1 MPRTPIQTVDISR
14 RFQSVPY
21 RSEDGNEVALMDV
34 VYVVLPDGREFF
46 MPNIKW
52 VTDPETSLQTPTH
65 LYFCEVLV
73 ERVQAVGTVDLA
85 HWVEI
90 EQVSTEDRFY
100 AELER
105 EQMQRMGYD

>member
-1 MPRTPIQTVDISR
+1 MRVPFKTVDISR
-14 RFQSVPY
+14 RFQMVRY
-21 RSEDGNEVALMDV
+21 RDEEGDSVALMDV
-34 VYVVLPDGREFF
+34 VYVVLPDGRELF
-46 MPNIKW
+46 MPNVKW
-52 VTDPETSLQTPTH
+52 VTDEETGLQNPTH

-73 ERVQAVGTVDLA
+73 ERIQAAGTVDLA